1 MQSIPALLVID
12 AQCGLLEGNQAV
24 PDSAAVTER
33 LLNLL
38 SAARAADA
46 LIIHLQND
54 GGPGTID
61 EPGMPGW
68 LIHPKLLPQMRE
80 LVLRKTADDAFNG
93 TDLMDIISRNHI
105 NRIAIAGLLS
115 EMCVSATA
123 RGALARNLEVVVVR
137 DAHATY
143 NLEDIPARAVSRV
156 AEHALGGDVELTNIA
171 SVKFRQPLNR
181 AITNDT

>member
-1 MQSIPALLVID
+1 MIESVPTLLVID

-33 LLNLL
+33 LFNLL
-38 SAARAADA
+38 GAARAADA

-54 GGPGTID
+54 GKPGTLD

-93 TDLMDIISRNHI
+93 TGLMDILSRNQI

-123 RGALARNLEVVVVR
+123 RGALAQNLEVVVVC

-143 NLEDIPARAVSRV
+143 NLGDISAGVVSRV
-156 AEHALGGDVELTNIA
+156 AEHALGDDVELTDIA
-171 SVKFRQPLNR
+171 SVKFRRPLR
-181 AITNDT
+181 SGL